1 MRKILTIALVALMA
15 ASLFA
20 GVKTSG
26 YVQGS
31 LRTTLTDAED
41 AAGDKFTLVR
51 DDDSNQGKV
60 SITDENKVWG
70 TTITAQS
77 DRFMTN
83 TWLDVMKVAQ
93 SESDIAVKVGF
104 ITRDR
109 YATLTAWNANADLGN
124 RWRVRFNDRGEAIYG
139 EVGYQKM
146 VKVNA
151 ALQMYTGPMKEANR
165 EDLMSFLVSALVTPV
180 DGVKVSG
187 GFLSKYMG
195 NNADDTAFVVAS
207 DIDVA
212 KLAKLDCTIAAG
224 VAYSKWDSAD
234 DGDVVAQVYGEYE
247 GIGAY
252 AEMTMLDHSELEVG
266 ATYAFNDKLDTH
278 AYVQFGDYED
288 IDFDANVKIGG
299 DFTYKLNKQISF
311 YAEGG
316 WVAKNID
323 AEVRVKVA
331 F

>member
-31 LRTTLTDAED
+31 ARLLVPDG
-41 AAGDKFTLVR
+41 GDVSFIA

-77 DRFMTN
+77 NRFMTN
-83 TWLDVMKVAQ
+83 TWLDVMKVAK
-93 SESDIAVKVGF
+93 SENDIAVKVGF

-109 YATLTAWNANADLGN
+109 YATLSAWNANADLNN
-124 RWRVRFNDRGEAIYG
+124 RWRVRFNDRGEAVYG
-139 EVGYQKM
+139 EVGYQKL

-151 ALQMYTGPMKEANR
+151 GFQMYNGVMTEDAR
-165 EDLMSFLVSALVTPV
+165 EDKMSFLVSALVTPV

-195 NNADDTAFVVAS
+195 ANNDDTAFVVAS

-234 DGDVVAQVYGEYE
+234 DGDVVAQVYGEYD

-252 AEMTMLDHSELEVG
+252 AEMTMLDHSELKVG

-278 AYVQFGDYED
+278 AYVQFADYED
-288 IDFDANVKIGG
+288 IDFEQNVKIGG

-316 WVAKNID
+316 WAAKDID
-323 AEVRVKVA
+323 AEVRIKVA

>member
-26 YVQGS
+26 YVQG
-31 LRTTLTDAED
+31 TVHADFDDGADAVVF
-41 AAGDKFTLVR
+41 AK
-51 DDDSNQGKV
+51 DSDNKAQV
-60 SITDENKVWG
+60 NITDENKVWG
-70 TTITAQS
+70 TSITAQS
-77 DRFMTN
+77 DKFITK
-83 TWLDVMKVAQ
+83 TWLDVMKVAK
-93 SESDIAVKVGF
+93 SENDIAVKVGF

-109 YATLTAWNANADLGN
+109 YATLSAWNANADLNN
-124 RWRVRFNDRGEAIYG
+124 RWRVRFNDRGEAVYG
-139 EVGYQKM
+139 EVGYQKL

-151 ALQMYTGPMKEANR
+151 GFQMYNGVMTEDAR
-165 EDLMSFLVSALVTPV
+165 EDKMSFLVSALVTPV

-195 NNADDTAFVVAS
+195 ANNDDTAFVVAS

-234 DGDVVAQVYGEYE
+234 DGDVVAQVYGEYD

-252 AEMTMLDHSELEVG
+252 AEMTMLDHSELKVG

-278 AYVQFGDYED
+278 AYVQFADYED
-288 IDFDANVKIGG
+288 IDFEQNVKIGG

-316 WVAKNID
+316 WAAKDID
-323 AEVRVKVA
+323 AEVRIKVA